1 MALSL
6 IEQARLY
13 IYDIPKNQF
22 YPIFEDEYWEHFLL
36 VTGDD
41 PLKAARMAAT
51 SAAMGISCV
60 NSKEKFGDVE
70 AWNNS
75 WSSYL
80 KAVQNFTKDKTL
92 FGIVPNGVTPYAAG
106 VSVADLDLSK
116 ADPDNPRVGNVLYEG
131 DSYFVGDWCCVTTYP
146 AAF

>member
-1 MALSL
+1 MPISL

-22 YPIFEDEYWEHFLL
+22 YPIFTDDYWQHFLD
-36 VTGDD
+36 VNNDD

-75 WSSYL
+75 WQSYL

-92 FGIVPNGVTPYAAG
+92 FGVVPNGITPYAAG
-106 VSVADLDLSK
+106 ISIADLEASW
-116 ADPDNPRVGNVLYEG
+116 ADEDNPNNGNVLYEG
-131 DSYFVGDWCCVTTYP
+131 DRYFIGEWNVSAILP
-146 AAF
+146 AF